1 MSCQRRCAVRNTE
14 GARRLHPLVGP
25 PRVRHA
31 SGPRRRVRAQFT
43 PTLQPTCTCI
53 LAHLLA
59 LMHIGQRDRPET
71 TVGLID
77 LALGE
82 RHNVHLHPQLAVRV
96 VGEPWMLE
104 RDADC
109 LFGAVGEADADDDHV
124 ERD

>member
-1 MSCQRRCAVRNTE
+1 MPVGRVDASVHSSHRLSNRPVR
-14 GARRLHPLVGP
+14 
-25 PRVRHA
+25 
-31 SGPRRRVRAQFT
+31 
-43 PTLQPTCTCI
+43 I

-124 ERD
+124 ERDRDDGRDLDVRHRGVRTVIMVVQRGKYD